1 MGKKARDACITSEYR
16 KREKKKDCCTKEEEN
31 WNRSVDGKRRKGFGR
46 DILLCCYIYTHIL
59 ILLCISLAYIDGL
72 YIYIKWRKERE
83 REKLSTGEAAA
94 ALRIRKHP
102 CPFKRTTMR
111 SAQSHLLYS
120 SKKEE
125 EEEEE
130 VVVVVVEERRAAAM
144 NDAACTTRAQEM
156 KRIFTTEKRRGLKG
170 GGMSSWI
177 DNIFA
182 TKTLFFK
189 NKKSSFIHLI
199 PRF

>member
-1 MGKKARDACITSEYR
+1 ME
-16 KREKKKDCCTKEEEN
+16 
-31 WNRSVDGKRRKGFGR
+31 
-46 DILLCCYIYTHIL
+46 
-59 ILLCISLAYIDGL
+59 
-72 YIYIKWRKERE
+72 ERE
-83 REKLSTGEAAA
+83 REREILSTGEAAA

-125 EEEEE
+125 EEKEE

-170 GGMSSWI
+170 G
-177 DNIFA
+177 DV
-182 TKTLFFK
+182 KLD
-189 NKKSSFIHLI
+189 
-199 PRF
+199 